1 MQTGTGR
8 TFVASVICIDLVGYS
23 TRSVAEQGSIKE
35 RFTRLL
41 GKALHGVPPKGR
53 TILDTGDGALITFLG
68 DPEQCFAFALRL
80 RDVMNVAAA
89 ELGGVGAARPVRIG
103 IHLGSVKV
111 SVGMS
116 GNPSMVG
123 DGINVA
129 ERLAAFATPG
139 QIVVSRSFHDVV
151 SRLSDAHARLFSPL
165 GARTDKQGRE
175 HEVFAVAEQAFA
187 RQDTRAVQVVSF
199 KPRTV
204 AIAAGAAL
212 VVIASIGAAAWYW
225 LRKSEPAQT
234 LATAPAAAP
243 PVATQP
249 TPAPRAATQ
258 PTPVTAAQPA
268 PTPATPPRTQA
279 PPPEPRNPPVR
290 AQQPAS
296 APSETRQF
304 FSAIGAGARE
314 AAHGVGAGAKS
325 LWTNVT
331 GKTSA
336 TSSSPA
342 SASGTAT
349 PVARASTTFPP
360 AAITQGIHS
369 GTVRARL
376 DVDAAGHVTQVTVLS
391 SDPPRVFDD
400 EAVRSLKRWRFNAGA
415 EGRTY
420 DADVEFRR

>member
-204 AIAAGAAL
+204 AIAAGAAF

-225 LRKSEPAQT
+225 LRKSEPAET
-234 LATAPAAAP
+234 VGTAPTTARTEPAP

-249 TPAPRAATQ
+249 APAPRAATQ
-258 PTPVTAAQPA
+258 SAPIAPAQPP
-268 PTPATPPRTQA
+268 PTPATA
-279 PPPEPRNPPVR
+279 RNPPAR
-290 AQQPAS
+290 AEHPAS
-296 APSETRQF
+296 IPSETRQF
-304 FSAIGAGARE
+304 FSAIGAGARD
-314 AAHGVGAGAKS
+314 AARGVGAGAKS
-325 LWTNVT
+325 LFADVT
-331 GKTSA
+331 GKATPASSSAEGTSA
-336 TSSSPA
+336 A
-342 SASGTAT
+342 AM

-360 AAITQGIHS
+360 AAITQGIRS
-369 GTVRARL
+369 GTVHARL

-391 SDPPRVFDD
+391 SDPPHVFDE